1 MDAFEKKKREEEA
14 ELINLRYEVD
24 SAKRQIASLHSMLSA
39 KNREAAGLREQLIER
54 DVLLKEAA
62 GCIGEAL
69 ALCREQ
75 LSQLDRESRLYMSY
89 EMEWQA
95 INARL
100 SRMKDQLPEIP
111 AGEEPEGR
119 DSALETVRSR
129 VGSRVEKT
137 GESLRRMFE
146 P

>member
-62 GCIGEAL
+62 GCIEKPLRSAGSSF
-69 ALCREQ
+69 
-75 LSQLDRESRLYMSY
+75 LS
-89 EMEWQA
+89 WTG
-95 INARL
+95 
-100 SRMKDQLPEIP
+100 K
-111 AGEEPEGR
+111 AGCI
-119 DSALETVRSR
+119 
-129 VGSRVEKT
+129 
-137 GESLRRMFE
+137 
-146 P
+146 